1 MGCVLSFRCVD
12 TTGANRVL
20 FQCVYVSKGEILQ
33 LSMSCSCVVPYTTAE
48 VVGFVDISCG

>member
-1 MGCVLSFRCVD
+1 VD

-20 FQCVYVSKGEILQ
+20 FQCVYVSKGEISQ
-33 LSMSCSCVVPYTTAE
+33 LSMSCSCIVPYTTAE